1 MKTALITYLGS
12 TIWPK
17 SCPSQS
23 PAAERFCLMAAV
35 VDLPSVTYPSDCI
48 SWWGHPGGCRGGLTG
63 LWFST
68 CGRYSPLQTKE
79 NINQAQ
85 DTQEVVWIETPLY
98 PRSTPCWKL
107 CRSRQRAVE
116 AWEIKTSSERSNIRD
131 ITVALEQF
139 FTSCG
144 VSC

>member
-1 MKTALITYLGS
+1 M
-12 TIWPK
+12 
-17 SCPSQS
+17 
-23 PAAERFCLMAAV
+23 AV
-35 VDLPSVTYPSDCI
+35 VVVPLSVTYPSDCI

-85 DTQEVVWIETPLY
+85 DTQEVVWIETPLH
-98 PRSTPCWKL
+98 PRMYNML
-107 CRSRQRAVE
+107 E
-116 AWEIKTSSERSNIRD
+116 AMSQQAEGSGSLGDEDVLEGPTSD